1 MAFGRNARRRTENRS
16 VTYKRPMSLHPWA
29 RKSESDSNGSVWIH
43 MKPRK
48 ILDQFSKGAGTIATQ
63 ELDIEFIFLAPLN
76 LNENIVHHWE
86 AYESVA
92 SRLAQKV
99 RSAVKLGSEISAMT
113 NVFGDAADLADQA
126 KQAFTRNT
134 EGQSVEQFVSKAYR
148 AVPSSRIPSIKV
160 DTPLYYTNSDRRQIV
175 FEFVLFQESVR
186 GFNAHQ
192 MIIEPVQDLMKF
204 SSPDLL
210 TDINIDFPYMWDI
223 RTRPK
228 EFIKYSTC
236 ALVGVQPTWNS
247 PYIKGYPSSVNL
259 QLTFMD
265 LSPLY
270 AGTIEEGSII
280 NVISKEKSDAM
291 QAQNQL
297 TQSENTAVLTPGN
310 AQNRRILQGSA
321 GL

>member
-1 MAFGRNARRRTENRS
+1 MASTGRNARRGQGS
-16 VTYKRPMSLHPWA
+16 VMHRRPLSLHPWA
-29 RKSESDSNGSVWIH
+29 RRSESETNGSVWIH
-43 MKPRK
+43 MKPKK

-99 RSAVKLGSEISAMT
+99 RSAVKLGAEVSAMT
-113 NVFGDAADLADQA
+113 NVFGEASDLADAVKDTFGRQGV
-126 KQAFTRNT
+126 N
-134 EGQSVEQFVSKAYR
+134 EGQSIEQFVGKANR
-148 AVPSSRIPSIKV
+148 AIPNSRIPAIKI

-186 GFNAHQ
+186 GYSPKQ
-192 MIIEPVQDLMKF
+192 MIIDPIQDLMKF
-204 SSPDLL
+204 SSPDLKS
-210 TDINIDFPYMWDI
+210 DINIEFPYMWDI

-228 EFIKYSTC
+228 EFIKYTTC

-265 LSPLY
+265 MSPLY
-270 AGTIEEGSII
+270 AGTIQEGSII
-280 NVISKEKSDAM
+280 NIISREQSQSM
-291 QAQNQL
+291 QAQNMK
-297 TQSENTAVLTPGN
+297 TQDANTAVLTPGQP
-310 AQNRRILQGSA
+310 ARLGGR
-321 GL
+321 

>member
-1 MAFGRNARRRTENRS
+1 MAKTGRNVRKDNRS
-16 VTYKRPMSLHPWA
+16 VTYRRPLSLHPWA
-29 RKSESDSNGSVWIH
+29 RRSESDTNGSVWIH

-48 ILDQFSKGAGTIATQ
+48 ILDQFSKGAGTISTQ

-99 RSAVKLGSEISAMT
+99 RSAVKLGSEVSAMT
-113 NVFGDAADLADQA
+113 NVFGEAADLADAVKDTFKRQGV
-126 KQAFTRNT
+126 N
-134 EGQSVEQFVSKAYR
+134 EGQSVEQFVGKAYK
-148 AVPSSRIPSIKV
+148 AVPSSRIPPIKI

-186 GFNAHQ
+186 GYDAKQ
-192 MIIEPVQDLMKF
+192 MIIDPIQDLMKF
-204 SSPDLL
+204 SSPDLIS
-210 TDINIDFPYMWDI
+210 DINIEFPYMWDI

-247 PYIKGYPSSVNL
+247 PYINGYPASVNL

-280 NVISKEKSDAM
+280 NIVSREESRAM
-291 QAQNQL
+291 QAQTSR
-297 TQSENTAVLTPGN
+297 TQDANTAVLTPG
-310 AQNRRILQGSA
+310 QTGSQFL
-321 GL
+321 GRGR

>member
-1 MAFGRNARRRTENRS
+1 MAVTGRNVRKDNRS
-16 VTYKRPMSLHPWA
+16 VTYRRPLALHPWA
-29 RKSESDSNGSVWIH
+29 RRSEADSNGSVWIH

-48 ILDQFSKGAGTIATQ
+48 ILDQYSKGAGTIATQ
-63 ELDIEFIFLAPLN
+63 ELDIEFVFLAPLN

-99 RSAVKLGSEISAMT
+99 RSAVKLGSEVAAMT
-113 NVFGDAADLADQA
+113 NVFGEAADLADAVKETFSRQGV
-126 KQAFTRNT
+126 N
-134 EGQSVEQFVSKAYR
+134 EGQSVEQFVGKAYK
-148 AVPSSRIPSIKV
+148 AVPSSRIPPIKI

-186 GFNAHQ
+186 GYSAKQ
-192 MIIEPVQDLMKF
+192 MIIDPIQDLMKF
-204 SSPDLL
+204 SSPDLKS
-210 TDINIDFPYMWDI
+210 DINIEFPYMWDI

-247 PYIKGYPSSVNL
+247 PYIQGYPSSVNL

-265 LSPLY
+265 MSPLY

-280 NVISKEKSDAM
+280 NIISREESQAR
-291 QAQNQL
+291 QAQ
-297 TQSENTAVLTPGN
+297 TQRTQDENTATLTPG
-310 AQNRRILQGSA
+310 QVGRLERE